1 MVPPRDTEINQ
12 TPNVMKY
19 DKQSDLWARKFMV
32 KRKTVQTA
40 R

>member
-12 TPNVMKY
+12 TPNVIKR
-19 DKQSDLWARKFMV
+19 DEQSDLWARKFMV